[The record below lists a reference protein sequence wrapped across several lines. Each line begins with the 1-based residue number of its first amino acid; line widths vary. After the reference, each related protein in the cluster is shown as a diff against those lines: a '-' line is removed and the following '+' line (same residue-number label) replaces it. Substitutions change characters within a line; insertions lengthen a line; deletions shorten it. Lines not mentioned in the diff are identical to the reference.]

1 MGEVTC
7 RPLDKKGFRSKEQ
20 SAVPTTKE
28 KAKKRRTE
36 SCHRSDTMG
45 VISDLSRSS
54 FTGVGRTKVNS
65 SMLMN
70 KSYGSG

>member
-36 SCHRSDTMG
+36 SFHRSDTMG

-65 SMLMN
+65 SMFMN